1 MMTSRCLASI
11 SRSPK
16 TAFTMPISAGKK
28 SPVPLIIFRTLS
40 AVLGSYPSPN
50 DRAIASSP
58 GRGTTTDAWYG
69 VGLPMGQS
77 SQLFRRIDVTANVA
91 TEHHAGVDFDART
104 EQPRSVSSPKS
115 YGRHRKRLPKADM
128 LCRGKDEGARQLAA
142 CPSAH
147 PRLVSV
153 AAMMT
158 VAVLFFLDGLLDN
171 CRLGR

>member
-40 AVLGSYPSPN
+40 AVLGSYASPN
-50 DRAIASSP
+50 DRAISSSP

-69 VGLPMGQS
+69 VGLPMGSS

-104 EQPRSVSSPKS
+104 EQPRSVVEEISLVIT
-115 YGRHRKRLPKADM
+115 RR
-128 LCRGKDEGARQLAA
+128 RQ
-142 CPSAH
+142 
-147 PRLVSV
+147 
-153 AAMMT
+153 
-158 VAVLFFLDGLLDN
+158 
-171 CRLGR
+171 